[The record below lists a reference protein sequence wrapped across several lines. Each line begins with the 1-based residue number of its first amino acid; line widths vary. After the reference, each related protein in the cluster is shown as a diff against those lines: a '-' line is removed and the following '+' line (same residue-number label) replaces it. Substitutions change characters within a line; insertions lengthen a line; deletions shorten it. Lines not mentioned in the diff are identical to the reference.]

1 MPNTYTSL
9 AYHIIFSTK
18 GRAPFITSAIAPQL
32 HAYLAGI
39 IKNLH
44 GVPIQIG
51 GMPDHVHI
59 VCRSKP
65 GISISDML
73 RTIKASSSKWVNET
87 MQTPHPFAWQTGYGA
102 FTVSE
107 SRLDSVV
114 SYVKNQAEHHRTR
127 TFQEEF
133 IEFLERNKVAYD
145 ERYLWE

>member
-9 AYHIIFSTK
+9 AYHLIFSTK
-18 GRAPFITSAIAPQL
+18 NRAPFITSEIAPRL
-32 HAYLAGI
+32 HAYIAGI
-39 IKNLH
+39 IKNLR

-59 VCRSKP
+59 VCRSRP
-65 GISISDML
+65 DVPIADVL
-73 RTIKASSSKWVNET
+73 RVIKANSSKWLNET
-87 MQTPHPFAWQTGYGA
+87 MHIPNHFAWQTGYGA

-107 SRLDSVV
+107 SRLEPVV
-114 SYVKNQAEHHRTR
+114 RYVKSQTEHHRTK

-133 IEFLERNKVAYD
+133 VEFLERNRVAYD